1 MSRRVKN
8 RRPFRVLAWRFMEL
22 KGWAVML
29 FKHLYIPHVSL
40 RRRLIATVARHN
52 HNIESLVK
60 HYVCRARLCRGPV
73 KTMHA
78 SDESAISPLVIQQLL
93 IIITLF

>member
-29 FKHLYIPHVSL
+29 FTRLYIPHVSL
-40 RRRLIATVARHN
+40 RRRLIAIIARHN
-52 HNIESLVK
+52 RNIESLVK
-60 HYVCRARLCRGPV
+60 TLCLPRPS
-73 KTMHA
+73 MPWPSQDNA
-78 SDESAISPLVIQQLL
+78 CI
-93 IIITLF
+93 